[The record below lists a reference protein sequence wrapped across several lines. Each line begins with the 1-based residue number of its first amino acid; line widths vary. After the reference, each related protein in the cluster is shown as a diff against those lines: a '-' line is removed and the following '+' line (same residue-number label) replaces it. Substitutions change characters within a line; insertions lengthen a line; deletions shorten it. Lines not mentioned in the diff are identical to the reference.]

1 MIKNYS
7 INFVDPNYELVITL
21 TSGNTSFIT
30 KETFATEPEAEERLT
45 SIKTGLES
53 EILNLNSRLSD
64 INSEIININT
74 ALGL

>member
-1 MIKNYS
+1 MVKNYS
-7 INFVDPNYELVITL
+7 IDFVDPNYELVITL
-21 TSGNTSFIT
+21 TLGNTSFIT

-53 EILNLNSRLSD
+53 EVLNLNTRISD
-64 INSEIININT
+64 INNEIININT